1 MRSNALVLLALF
13 RFINHNMFFIYFL
26 ISYCLLQETELA
38 DDEHARENVKELQAA
53 GEDNLDRAEL
63 ENLISKVYQI
73 QGKHSYIL
81 ELFEF
86 LYRYSIMIEM
96 LPSAMFPFI
105 LGRLL
110 LGPLEWSSML

>member
-1 MRSNALVLLALF
+1 
-13 RFINHNMFFIYFL
+13 MFAIYFL
-26 ISYCLLQETELA
+26 ISCCSLQETELA
-38 DDEHARENVKELQAA
+38 EDEHARENVKELQAA

-81 ELFEF
+81 ELFEL
-86 LYRYSIMIEM
+86 LYRYSKMIEK
-96 LPSAMFPFI
+96 LPSGIFPFI